1 MKVIVAKTAGFCWG
15 VKRAMDAVLEASAH
29 PEGGKVQ
36 TLGPL
41 IHNPQALEL
50 IGKRGV
56 AVAEAPA
63 DVQSGTVVV
72 RAHGI
77 PIQDLRGLKARH
89 QEGELK
95 LVNAT
100 CPEVAKVH
108 SRIKKY
114 SPKGYFTVILGSHGH
129 AESVAHR
136 SFADSGSRIV
146 ANLEEAKTLTD
157 AELKKAL
164 VVAQTTF
171 TVKDFHAVIE
181 YIKGRAGDLIVENTI
196 CDDTWM
202 RQDEAHR
209 LAETVDAIVVVGGR
223 NSANTKHLAELAE
236 QHGRP
241 CQYVET
247 AAELDLSRFT
257 GRESVGVL
265 AGASTPTWLVDEV
278 VDVLEQLGD
287 APSRFTRFLQVAFTG
302 PVLLSLGS
310 VLMTLGIHTWMG
322 LPRSWRFPLMTGG
335 YVLAMYLLTPYLD
348 PLGLGS
354 KGPARA
360 RFLQRNRI
368 VLVGAALTAL
378 ATSLGI
384 AMSLGWSPLLVVAGA
399 SLLGVAYTL
408 KLPFGSGFSLRAI
421 PGSKDVLV
429 SAALAVIA
437 VAVPQW
443 HSGRLWSAREAAAFL
458 FIAVLGFART
468 VVSNIRD
475 MQHDQILG
483 RETLPILIGKRAA
496 KLAAGTLLALAF
508 AVTLLVSLMAGTT
521 GRFHFVPLVLALT
534 TIYPLFYLWYFHER
548 FTVGR
553 LAFEPSL
560 DLGLYFVGLLA
571 FM

>member
-29 PEGGKVQ
+29 GDGGRVQ

-41 IHNPQALEL
+41 IHNPQALDL
-50 IGKRGV
+50 IGQRGV

-63 DVQSGTVVV
+63 DVQAGTVVI

-77 PIQDLRGLKARH
+77 PIQDLRGLKAR
-89 QEGELK
+89 QEQGELT

-136 SFADSGSRIV
+136 SFAESGSRIV
-146 ANLEEAKTLTD
+146 ANLEEARGLTD
-157 AELKKAL
+157 QELAKAL

-171 TVKDFHAVIE
+171 TVKNFHSIVD

-209 LAETVDAIVVVGGR
+209 LAETVDAVVVVGGR

-236 QHGRP
+236 QHGKP

-257 GRESVGVL
+257 GREAVGIL

-302 PVLLSLGS
+302 PVLLALGS
-310 VLMTLGIHTWMG
+310 ALMTLGIHAWMG
-322 LPRSWRFPLMTGG
+322 LPRSGRFPLLTGG

-348 PLGLGS
+348 PLGLGA

-360 RFLQRNRI
+360 RFLQRNRV
-368 VLVGAALTAL
+368 VLLSAALLAL

-384 AMSLGWSPLLVVAGA
+384 AATLGTTPILVMAGA

-408 KLPFGSGFSLRAI
+408 KLPFGSGWSLRAI

-429 SAALAVIA
+429 SAALAVVA
-437 VAVPQW
+437 VGVPQW
-443 HSGRLWSAREAAAFL
+443 QVGGPWGARQWAAL
-458 FIAVLGFART
+458 FFIGVLGFART

-496 KLAAGTLLALAF
+496 KLTAATLLAAAFLA
-508 AVTLLVSLMAGTT
+508 TLAVSLASGGT
-521 GRFHFVPLVLALT
+521 GRFHFVPLVLALAT
-534 TIYPLFYLWYFHER
+534 VYPLFYLWFFHER

-553 LAFEPSL
+553 RPLEPSL
-560 DLGLYFVGLLA
+560 DLGLYLVGLLA